1 MLEEYE
7 EYGLY
12 ANTPYLLNE
21 NIAIEDIEQNLLDHG
36 LDYKIDREL
45 SDKFSVVLVGDNKVI
60 HSIRGTDFNEGKDV
74 LADMAIAINN
84 PFSKKLL
91 NTLSTIHGVSILQ
104 GFQTPYISDFK
115 DMAENSL
122 TKYNIQFY
130 QNQKHNLM
138 TEREFLMFGDQNPSG
153 VDDYSPQWSLAEWQE
168 ELDAIK
174 TKISRL
180 PILQREEAKSKV
192 IDVFK
197 ALSAHVLSGL
207 GLNYG
212 FKNRLDPEKD
222 KLKHVQN
229 KYKDREINL
238 TGHSLG
244 SIANVL
250 GRENKIKTITLN
262 PAPQSSTELPHPD
275 SKIYRTHNDLV
286 SYFLYHDEGDREP
299 VIHIDSGNDFSYFK
313 PFKPHFLSNFLP
325 SISLKSV
332 LRLDNRDNQNTP
344 AIIPQINPNFK
355 IKKKK
360 KRFIHNHQKNLFM
373 FDF

>member
-1 MLEEYE
+1 MLEEYQ

-21 NIAIEDIEQNLLDHG
+21 ELAIEDIEQTLLDHG

-45 SDKFSVVLVGDNKVI
+45 SDRFSTVLVGDNKVI
-60 HSIRGTDFNEGKDV
+60 HSIRGTDFGESKDV

-84 PFSKKLL
+84 PFTKKLL
-91 NTLSTIHGVSILQ
+91 NTLSTIHGVSIFQGLQ
-104 GFQTPYISDFK
+104 EPYISDFK
-115 DMAENSL
+115 DMAENSITKL
-122 TKYNIQFY
+122 TEEFY
-130 QNQKHNLM
+130 QNQILGLM
-138 TEREFLMFGDQNPSG
+138 TNREFLMHDPDGPGMSFSEFTEDI
-153 VDDYSPQWSLAEWQE
+153 DT
-168 ELDAIK
+168 IK

-180 PILQREEAKSKV
+180 PLLMQQEARSKV
-192 IDVFK
+192 ANVLKMVRNHVVAKLTLDDFFK
-197 ALSAHVLSGL
+197 D
-207 GLNYG
+207 
-212 FKNRLDPEKD
+212 RLQPEKD
-222 KLKHVQN
+222 KLKRVQD
-229 KYKDREINL
+229 KYKDKEINL

-262 PAPQSSTELPHPD
+262 PAPQSSTELPHPN

-286 SYFLYHDEGDREP
+286 SYFLYPEEGDKETI
-299 VIHIDSGNDFSYFK
+299 IHIDSGNDYSYFS

-325 SISLKSV
+325 SISLKFV
-332 LRLDNRDNQNTP
+332 QQLDNRDKQDTQ
-344 AIIPQINPNFK
+344 AIIPQVNPEFK

-360 KRFIHNHQKNLFM
+360 KRFIHNHKKNLFM

>member
-7 EYGLY
+7 EFALY

-21 NIAIEDIEQNLLDHG
+21 NVAIEDIEQNLLDHG

-45 SDKFSVVLVGDNKVI
+45 SDKFSTILVGQDKVV
-60 HSIRGTDFNEGKDV
+60 HSIRGTDFGEGKDV

-84 PFSKKLL
+84 PFTKKLL
-91 NTLSTIHGVSILQ
+91 NTLSFIHGGSILQ
-104 GFQTPYISDFK
+104 SFPDKFMLDMQNEIEKYPYPSPKDKTELYYKKYLYEIKQQIENFDDLKSLELGFTLDDF
-115 DMAENSL
+115 
-122 TKYNIQFY
+122 F
-130 QNQKHNLM
+130 
-138 TEREFLMFGDQNPSG
+138 
-153 VDDYSPQWSLAEWQE
+153 E
-168 ELDAIK
+168 ELNKIK
-174 TKISRL
+174 NELIRL
-180 PILQREEAKSKV
+180 PPQARARQEAKNTV

-197 ALSAHVLSGL
+197 LLSAHVLSGL
-207 GLNYG
+207 GLNYV
-212 FKNRLDPEKD
+212 FKNRLQPERD
-222 KLKHVQN
+222 KLKRVQN
-229 KYKDREINL
+229 KYKNKNINL

-262 PAPQSSTELPHPD
+262 PAPQFSTELPHPD

-313 PFKPHFLSNFLP
+313 PFKPHFLNNFLP

-332 LRLDNRDNQNTP
+332 LNLNNRDNQDTP

>member
-7 EYGLY
+7 QFALY

-21 NIAIEDIEQNLLDHG
+21 NVAIEDIEQNLLDHG
-36 LDYKIDREL
+36 LDYKIDKEL
-45 SDKFSVVLVGDNKVI
+45 SDKFSVVLVGQDKVI
-60 HSIRGTDFNEGKDV
+60 HSIRGTDFGEGKDV
-74 LADMAIAINN
+74 LADMAIAYNS
-84 PFSKKLL
+84 PFTKKLL
-91 NTLSTIHGVSILQ
+91 HTLSTIHGVSILQ

-115 DMAENSL
+115 DMAENSI
-122 TKYNIQFY
+122 TKLSKQFY
-130 QNQKHNLM
+130 QNQILDLM
-138 TEREFLMFGDQNPSG
+138 TERDFLMHDPDGAQMSF
-153 VDDYSPQWSLAEWQE
+153 AEFTE
-168 ELDAIK
+168 DINAIK

-180 PILQREEAKSKV
+180 PLLQREEAKSKA

-197 ALSAHVLSGL
+197 LLSAHVLSGL
-207 GLNYG
+207 GLNYV
-212 FKNRLDPEKD
+212 FKNRLEPERD
-222 KLKHVQN
+222 KLKQLQN
-229 KYKDREINL
+229 KYKTKNINL

-275 SKIYRTHNDLV
+275 SKIYRTHNDIV
-286 SYFLYHDEGDREP
+286 SYFLYHDEGDKEP
-299 VIHIDSGNDFSYFK
+299 VIHIDAKDDFSYFK
-313 PFKPHFLSNFLP
+313 PFKPHFLNNFLP
-325 SISLKSV
+325 SISIKSV
-332 LRLDNRDNQNTP
+332 LNLDNRDNQDTP
-344 AIIPQINPNFK
+344 AIIAQVNAEFK